1 MHEHIAASI
10 RRHRLEKHLTQ
21 EQLAEALHITPQ
33 AVSRWECGSTIPDVL
48 TLIRMANFYGVTLD
62 ALTDIGACRTG
73 RHLRDIF
80 AAASN
85 ARIRGDLPEAE
96 RILRN
101 ALRLHPGLPS
111 LQSELALTLMLA
123 GEYPEAIAL
132 AEQALAGDISEKVRH
147 TTEACLCLLYSKV
160 GDDARAEPL
169 LRTLPH
175 VWESREYALLG
186 ADPAIIADGCAD
198 IPALLREMADK
209 LEKYL

>member
-33 AVSRWECGSTIPDVL
+33 AVSRWECGSAIPDVL

-73 RHLRDIF
+73 KHLRDIF

-96 RILRN
+96 QILRN

-123 GEYPEAIAL
+123 G
-132 AEQALAGDISEKVRH
+132 
-147 TTEACLCLLYSKV
+147 
-160 GDDARAEPL
+160 
-169 LRTLPH
+169 
-175 VWESREYALLG
+175 
-186 ADPAIIADGCAD
+186 
-198 IPALLREMADK
+198 
-209 LEKYL
+209 